1 MKQLLGNVA
10 PIENTTVANQPVL
23 GGGGQ
28 INAIYNQ
35 TSDLVSHN
43 TNPVA
48 QVQQHT
54 AQQPIQGNVEQE
66 QPSLHPNHNQQSAG
80 ANGGTRKVSA
90 LSLSSIRARKEM
102 AFSLEKQVV
111 NPEDLPKDHFHYDRM
126 MMEWNSF
133 SERLARSGLMLM
145 SSLMGMTKPRLNGY
159 IIELELP
166 NHGSKI
172 SFDENKYELV
182 NYLRK
187 RLNNYGIEINITVN
201 EEIKLAK
208 KVFDSKDKYQHLSEI
223 NPEIELLREIF
234 DLELK

>member
-23 GGGGQ
+23 GGGQ
-28 INAIYNQ
+28 INALYNQ

-48 QVQQHT
+48 QVQQ
-54 AQQPIQGNVEQE
+54 QPIQGNVEQE
-66 QPSLHPNHNQQSAG
+66 QPSLQPNHNQRSAG
-80 ANGGTRKVSA
+80 ANGGARKVSA

-111 NPEDLPKDHFHYDRM
+111 NPEDLPKDHFHYDHM

>member
-10 PIENTTVANQPVL
+10 PIENHTVVNQPVSA
-23 GGGGQ
+23 GGGQ
-28 INAIYNQ
+28 TDVAHNQ

-43 TNPVA
+43 TAPVA
-48 QVQQHT
+48 QVQQHMV
-54 AQQPIQGNVEQE
+54 QQLVHENVEQVQSSL
-66 QPSLHPNHNQQSAG
+66 QPNQQDTVV
-80 ANGGTRKVSA
+80 NGEVRKVSA

-102 AFSLEKQVV
+102 ASSLEKQVV

-145 SSLMGMTKPRLNGY
+145 ASLMGMTKPSLNGY

-166 NHGSKI
+166 NHGSKL
-172 SFDENKYELV
+172 SFDESKYDLV

-223 NPEIELLREIF
+223 NPEIELLREMF

>member
-1 MKQLLGNVA
+1 LKQLLGNVA

-23 GGGGQ
+23 GGGQ
-28 INAIYNQ
+28 INALYNQ

-48 QVQQHT
+48 QVQQ
-54 AQQPIQGNVEQE
+54 QPIQGNVEQE
-66 QPSLHPNHNQQSAG
+66 QPSLQPNHNQRSAG
-80 ANGGTRKVSA
+80 ANGGARKVSA

-111 NPEDLPKDHFHYDRM
+111 NPEDLPKDHFHYDHM

>member
-10 PIENTTVANQPVL
+10 PIENHTVVNQPVSA
-23 GGGGQ
+23 GGGQ
-28 INAIYNQ
+28 TDGAYNQ
-35 TSDLVSHN
+35 TTDLVSHN
-43 TNPVA
+43 TAPVA
-48 QVQQHT
+48 QVQQHM
-54 AQQPIQGNVEQE
+54 AQQPIQGNVEQG
-66 QPSLHPNHNQQSAG
+66 QPSLQPNQHDTG
-80 ANGGTRKVSA
+80 ANGGARKVSA

-102 AFSLEKQVV
+102 ASSLEKHVV

-126 MMEWNSF
+126 MVEWNSF
-133 SERLARSGLMLM
+133 SERLIRSGLMLM
-145 SSLMGMTKPRLNGY
+145 ASLMGMTKPRLNGY

-166 NHGSKI
+166 NHGSKL

-201 EEIKLAK
+201 EEIKIAK